1 MDSTDTI
8 NFRGKYKQYDAD
20 GKPYLYRIGDVVEH
34 KGTRYVAVKS
44 NSTTT
49 PTPTSDVWKTLASGG
64 KFFIGTQPPTGGVE
78 GDRWYRSDVSVMY
91 TLIKQENNFIWVEL

>member
-1 MDSTDTI
+1 MDGTDNI
-8 NFRGKYKQYDAD
+8 NFRGKYRQYDAD

-44 NSTTT
+44 SSTNT
-49 PTPTSDVWKTLASGG
+49 PTPTSDVWKPLTSGSR
-64 KFFIGTQPPTGGVE
+64 FFIGIQPPTGVVE